1 MKYLQKYIS
10 CIHYYIGFNYSA
22 PYWMGEFGVGNI
34 DTDDDYG
41 NWLKMIRFLEV
52 SKDSNPS

>member
-1 MKYLQKYIS
+1 
-10 CIHYYIGFNYSA
+10 
-22 PYWMGEFGVGNI
+22 MGEFGVGNI

-52 SKDSNPS
+52 SRVLNCHETLTLNSLE